1 MTKKAPATAW
11 LRYLFYRKN
20 KLIENEIIT
29 HESVILELKDGRRI
43 NLGMDECLRRKV
55 LLT

>member
-1 MTKKAPATAW
+1 MTKKAPATVW

-29 HESVILELKDGRRI
+29 HKSVILDLKDGRKI
-43 NLGMDECLRRKV
+43 NLEMDECLRRKV